1 MIRLRDL
8 RRLSRGLRFRLTA
21 IYAGRT
27 FNALVRAV
35 AVSVDGKGMPCTV
48 KEGDRIGPTVQ
59 SGTFIINADGTF
71 NLKDPLPVGAYK
83 VYLAP
88 KVDTASDQP
97 KPVTMDKNVPDKYW
111 NEASTD
117 ISVQVVAGVNDVTVP
132 LTR

>member
-1 MIRLRDL
+1 MET
-8 RRLSRGLRFRLTA
+8 GK
-21 IYAGRT
+21 AGT
-27 FNALVRAV
+27 NN
-35 AVSVDGKGMPCTV
+35 
-48 KEGDRIGPTVQ
+48 
-59 SGTFIINADGTF
+59 INADGTF

-88 KVDTASDQP
+88 KVDAASDQP

-117 ISVQVVAGVNDVTVP
+117 ISVQVVAGENDVTVP